1 MSITAEV
8 HGTSTTS
15 RRDDPA
21 SQKAI
26 PPEQGFDVPA
36 RRLLVGV
43 VAVVVAVAF
52 EAIAVSTAMPVA
64 ARDLD
69 GLSRYGLAFSIF
81 LTTSLIGMVAG
92 GELSDR
98 RGPLIPFITASV
110 VFAVGL
116 VMAAVAPSMWVLIVA
131 RGIQGLGAGLNVVA
145 LYVVV
150 ARAYPA
156 SLRPRV
162 FSAMSGGW
170 IVPALVGPPIAGL
183 LADQVSWRAVFLL
196 VLPLLVAATLLVV
209 PHLRGMGV
217 ADSGGEPVRSRSRLV
232 PAAAAAAGTGLL
244 QYAGQ
249 ELVWWSLALVAAAVV
264 LLAPSVPRLLPHGTL
279 RLERGL
285 PTLVALRGIFAGAFF
300 GASTFVP
307 LMLVEERGLA
317 TTWASASLTG
327 GALTWAVG
335 AWYQGR
341 PQLRFP
347 RTQLVTFGLLLVAVG
362 ILIVA
367 ASVSPAVPVWTAALG
382 WVVTGLGM
390 GLGVTS
396 LSVLVL
402 CLSPFGE
409 QGANSA
415 AMQVSEAIGSIVLI
429 GLGSAIFAELH
440 QAAAR
445 DAEAFLLIFLVMAV
459 VAFIGSLAAP
469 RSRALTT
476 APSQLVDHL
485 AQTTVERLTAG
496 STVVL
501 RSPGADSLRA
511 VVTARLKRVAHR
523 LSCERRV
530 PAAVGDEPEHQVRIP
545 SRRVTFRHPCLRRS
559 DLGNAPADAGDVA
572 VPALDSVRRPVPAQL
587 TGS

>member
-1 MSITAEV
+1 MSRCPRWPSHSKT
-8 HGTSTTS
+8 GSTRS
-15 RRDDPA
+15 
-21 SQKAI
+21 
-26 PPEQGFDVPA
+26 

-43 VAVVVAVAF
+43 VGAVVAVAF

-69 GLSRYGLAFSIF
+69 GLSQYGLAFSIF
-81 LTTSLIGMVAG
+81 LTTSLVGMVAG
-92 GELSDR
+92 GELADR
-98 RGPLIPFITASV
+98 RGPLVPFVTASV

-116 VMAAVAPSMWVLIVA
+116 GLAAVAPSMWVLVVA
-131 RGIQGLGAGLNVVA
+131 RGVQGLGAGLNVVA

-183 LADQVSWRAVFLL
+183 LADRVSWRAVFLL
-196 VLPLLVAATLLVV
+196 VLPLLVTATLLVV
-209 PHLRGMGV
+209 PHLRGTGV
-217 ADSGGEPVRSRSRLV
+217 ASGDPVRSRSRLV
-232 PAAAAAAGTGLL
+232 PAAAAAAATGLL

-249 ELVWWSLALVAAAVV
+249 ELAWWSVPLVGAAVA
-264 LLAPSVPRLLPHGTL
+264 LLVPSLPRLLPHGTL
-279 RLERGL
+279 RLARGL

-317 TTWASASLTG
+317 TTWAGASLTG

-347 RTQLVTFGLLLVAVG
+347 RTQLVTIGLILVAAG
-362 ILIVA
+362 ILVVA
-367 ASVSPAVPVWTAALG
+367 TSVSPSVPVWTAALG

-402 CLSPFGE
+402 CLSPAGE
-409 QGANSA
+409 QGANLA
-415 AMQVSEAIGSIVLI
+415 AMQVSEAMGSIVLI
-429 GLGSAIFAELH
+429 GGK
-440 QAAAR
+440 R
-445 DAEAFLLIFLVMAV
+445 D
-459 VAFIGSLAAP
+459 
-469 RSRALTT
+469 
-476 APSQLVDHL
+476 
-485 AQTTVERLTAG
+485 
-496 STVVL
+496 
-501 RSPGADSLRA
+501 
-511 VVTARLKRVAHR
+511 
-523 LSCERRV
+523 
-530 PAAVGDEPEHQVRIP
+530 
-545 SRRVTFRHPCLRRS
+545 LRR
-559 DLGNAPADAGDVA
+559 APTRPR
-572 VPALDSVRRPVPAQL
+572 PATRRH
-587 TGS
+587 TR